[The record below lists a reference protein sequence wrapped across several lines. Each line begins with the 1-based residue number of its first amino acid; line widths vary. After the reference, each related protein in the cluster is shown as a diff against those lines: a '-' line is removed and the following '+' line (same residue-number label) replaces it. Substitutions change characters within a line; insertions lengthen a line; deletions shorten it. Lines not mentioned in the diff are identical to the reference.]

1 MAKRVRNHGK
11 KIKENAEKHASHK
24 EKDISRQAPGRKDS
38 VIIKENGKKLKLQKR
53 HLMWSLKETFGLFQ
67 KEDPQVKIGF
77 SKFCSLR
84 PKNVLLQAFMPRQV
98 CLCQYHDNV
107 KLLCECL
114 TKEIQSFPSYSA
126 AFVDN
131 FVCDSNK
138 EECMMYKCGSCP
150 ACRGGSRGGVEGLQ
164 PPL

>member
-1 MAKRVRNHGK
+1 MVT
-11 KIKENAEKHASHK
+11 
-24 EKDISRQAPGRKDS
+24 
-38 VIIKENGKKLKLQKR
+38 
-53 HLMWSLKETFGLFQ
+53 ETFGLFQ
-67 KEDPQVKIGF
+67 KENPQVKIGF

-114 TKEIQSFPSYSA
+114 TKEIQSFPSYCA

-138 EECMMYKCGSCP
+138 EECMMSKINVVHVQP
-150 ACRGGSRGGVEGLQ
+150 GLV
-164 PPL
+164 